1 MLALCSVC
9 IRFSLLLYF
18 GGDDVEFMLLLF
30 IIIVTLICCRISLHC
45 VVVPLWLKF
54 VINKLEPVVSENF
67 PSLLPLV
74 FVLVLFR
81 LCALLGVLGY
91 LSVLC

>member
-1 MLALCSVC
+1 
-9 IRFSLLLYF
+9 
-18 GGDDVEFMLLLF
+18 MLLLF
-30 IIIVTLICCRISLHC
+30 IVIVTLICCRISLHC

-67 PSLLPLV
+67 PSRLPLV

-81 LCALLGVLGY
+81 LGALLGVLGY
-91 LSVLC
+91 LGVLCQS